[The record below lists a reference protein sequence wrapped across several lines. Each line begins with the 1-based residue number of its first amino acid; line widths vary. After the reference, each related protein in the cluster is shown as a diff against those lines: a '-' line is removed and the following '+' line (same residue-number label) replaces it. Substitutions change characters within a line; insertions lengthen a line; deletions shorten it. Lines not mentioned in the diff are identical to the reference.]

1 MHTLDELFEQVTVEL
16 RAGNKLKTLKPL
28 IDSYSGS
35 DWKNFKFFSP
45 AHYTKNTVLL
55 NDVLEIAILC
65 WEVNQGC
72 PIHDHPDKGCLVR
85 IMQGK
90 LKETRYELL
99 AYPVFSGSTIFSTI
113 QDSVQFHSIST
124 RSQTISPT
132 TINCPPVPSIN
143 TPFSTAFCGNSS
155 KKSFHAGL
163 PGVI

>member
-1 MHTLDELFEQVTVEL
+1 MQTLDELFEQVTVEL

-45 AHYTKNTVLL
+45 AHYTRNTVLL

-90 LKETRYELL
+90 LKETKYELQ
-99 AYPVFSGSTIFSTI
+99 AYPVYTSAVILNTSETTYLEGGKIIHDLFNYSGQRAVSLNLY
-113 QDSVQFHSIST
+113 
-124 RSQTISPT
+124 SQP
-132 TINCPPVPSIN
+132 NYKPN
-143 TPFSTAFCGNSS
+143 YY
-155 KKSFHAGL
+155 
-163 PGVI
+163 